1 MDDTDIP
8 WSATGLDPLAGR
20 VLEHLVA
27 VRSADRDE
35 VASAAGVSPSEA
47 ERALRHLTDAA
58 LASRIGGAVP
68 RWAAAPP
75 RPSLGALLARRRAE
89 LARVENLVERLSEA
103 HEAVSSARATDMVE
117 VLMSRDE
124 VPARYRQLLRGSSSE
139 VLHLAKPPYVTGA
152 AASGETAAVTPGVR
166 MRSVYELDG
175 FTDAVSLRTALR
187 GTGQGGKLRLTSQ
200 IPVKLAI
207 FDRGAALMPIWG
219 DRPSSGSVVVHSP
232 ALVTAL
238 VALFE
243 SVWERAEPVSLTKR
257 HDLPEPEP
265 ERGLPASGRD
275 LRTREILRM
284 MAAGMKDETIARILA
299 VSRRT
304 VQQHISDA
312 GSLLGARTRFQL
324 AVLAGKRGWL
334 SEQGDSMPQPL
345 PAR

>member
-1 MDDTDIP
+1 MDETDIP

-35 VASAAGVSPSEA
+35 VASAAGVLPSEA
-47 ERALRHLTDAA
+47 ERALRHLADSA

-75 RPSLGALLARRRAE
+75 RSSLGALLARRRAE
-89 LARVENLVERLSEA
+89 LARVEDLVERLSAA
-103 HEAVSSARATDMVE
+103 HEAVSGPRATDMVE
-117 VLMSRDE
+117 VLKSADE
-124 VPARYRQLLRGSSSE
+124 VPARYRQLLAGSSSE

-152 AASGETAAVTPGVR
+152 SASAEAAGVTPGVR
-166 MRSVYELDG
+166 MRSVYETDG
-175 FTDAVSLRTALR
+175 FTDAVSLMTARR

-200 IPVKLAI
+200 IPVKLVI
-207 FDRGAALMPIWG
+207 FDRAAALLPVWG
-219 DRPSSGSVVVHSP
+219 DRPSAGSLVVHSP

-243 SVWERAEPVSLTKR
+243 SVWERAEPVSLTRR
-257 HDLPEPEP
+257 HDLSEADH
-265 ERGLPASGRD
+265 GLPASGRD

-284 MAAGMKDETIARILA
+284 MAAGMKDETIARILN

-304 VQQHISDA
+304 VQQHITDA

-324 AVLAGKRGWL
+324 AVLAAKRGWL
-334 SEQGDSMPQPL
+334 SDQGDRAQQETG
-345 PAR
+345 A